1 MARFKPSLMDKVEK
15 EHRQEIKQEK
25 LKAESGIKEE
35 EVLVKE
41 KSGSDYGKAIFRF
54 VVYVVLGMLAFVGIM
69 VVLSPEAR
77 GILIEWFRWP

>member
-15 EHRQEIKQEK
+15 EQRQEIKQEK

-41 KSGSDYGKAIFRF
+41 KSGSDYGKAVFRL
-54 VVYVVLGMLAFVGIM
+54 VIDTALAALAFVGIL
-69 VVLSPEAR
+69 VVLNPESR
-77 GILIEWFRWP
+77 GMLLERFRWP